1 MALCR
6 AISMLKNK
14 LTYKK
19 TYVVPTVSFEPIEVD
34 AVMNAKASVTGRGQD
49 SGDSGGGG
57 NRPGGDNKNPFEQS
71 KAFQGDFVFD
81 QDVFSGDL

>member
-19 TYVVPTVSFEPIEVD
+19 TYVVPTVSFEEIEVGS
-34 AVMNAKASVTGRGQD
+34 VMNVQGSIGNATGDQWD
-49 SGDSGGGG
+49 ED
-57 NRPGGDNKNPFEQS
+57 PES
-71 KAFQGDFVFD
+71 KGFRGDFVFE
-81 QDVFSGDL
+81 QNVFEDNMVGNLGE

>member
-34 AVMNAKASVTGRGQD
+34 AVMNAQASVTGSGQD

-57 NRPGGDNKNPFEQS
+57 NRGDFED
-71 KAFQGDFVFD
+71 KAFQGDFVFE
-81 QDVFSGDL
+81 QEVFPVDL